1 MNWLH
6 YLLEA
11 NIYLGVFYV
20 AYCLF
25 LNKETHYLLNRFYL
39 VLSSI
44 VSFILPVLQLGIL
57 LPPLPEPPTA
67 SYFVA
72 QQVTHVA
79 APIAVP
85 VQVTAPAFTLQ
96 DGLWYLYLA
105 GAFVC
110 AVLLAIKLF
119 SLFKLIRTNKVV
131 IHDNY
136 RVVYL
141 KDTNTAFS
149 FFNYLFIGT
158 AANNERTILRHELV
172 HIRQKHSADI
182 LFLEFLKIIN
192 WFNPLVYLLQNSL
205 KTQHEYIADEQT
217 VINEAD
223 ATSYSSFLVNNAYG
237 LSGPAITHSFY
248 NLNLLKNRIIM
259 LHQQRSGNLARLKYL
274 VAVPIGA
281 ALLCASTLAFSK
293 TYGWIDLAPVHIAQQ
308 PKRIAPP
315 PPIPPK
321 QNADDYY
328 YGWANFIE
336 PTDDLKKMGLSLQK
350 EGYKIKSRKIG
361 SNQLYI
367 SIETLP
373 RLGQHRSANATFNID
388 ELKKLNHVIAIGGGS
403 FGGEEKVFVRI
414 VPKSDMKNPS
424 TMFMLDS
431 ITWRNNK
438 ATPPKPKNDQVR
450 FPPPIVAPN
459 VPADFK
465 PEKSYVNEKGFK
477 VEEGPFTMG
486 NKTYYVA
493 IISNT
498 TTGKKSTYF
507 KGFNTNKVKAELE
520 DLGYAFPDVKV
531 SSFLSSPP
539 PERAK
544 PAKTDQVKF
553 PPPIVKPDKSAPK
566 TKTDQVKFPPPV
578 VRPDRSAPPKMAKPK
593 NEVVEF
599 PPPVVRPDKSAPK
612 TKIDQ
617 VKFPPPVVRPD
628 TSNKHTFTKPNPFN
642 SEFLKFIGDHVKY
655 PTEARQKGTMG
666 YVIVEIKIDDYMI
679 TNSRI
684 VNGIGHGC
692 DEEVLRVL
700 NTYKNKTKVKSGTYT
715 VSVAFMLGDLDN
727 PIANPPMPK
736 IAGETS
742 GHVVIVG
749 YGTKK

>member
-57 LPPLPEPPTA
+57 LPPLPEPSDA

-72 QQVTHVA
+72 EQVTNVP

-85 VQVTAPAFTLQ
+85 VQVTAPSFTFQ
-96 DGLWYLYLA
+96 DGLWYMYLA
-105 GAFVC
+105 GTIIC
-110 AVLLAIKLF
+110 AVLLTIKLF
-119 SLFKLIRTNKVV
+119 SLFRLIRANKVTV
-131 IHDNY
+131 HDNY
-136 RVVYL
+136 KVVYL

-149 FFNYLFIGT
+149 FFNYLFIGM

-217 VINEAD
+217 VTDEAD

-281 ALLCASTLAFSK
+281 ALLCASTLGFSK
-293 TYGWIDLAPVHIAQQ
+293 TYGWIDLAPKKVHKKAVVNNTR
-308 PKRIAPP
+308 PASVTT
-315 PPIPPK
+315 K
-321 QNADDYY
+321 QKADDYY
-328 YGWANFIE
+328 SGLAYFIE
-336 PTDDLKKMGLSLQK
+336 PYKYSAGDLKKTGLALHK
-350 EGYKIKSRKIG
+350 EGYKMKYRKIG

-367 SIETLP
+367 SIESLP
-373 RLGQHRSANATFNID
+373 RLGQYRSANATFNMD
-388 ELKKLNHVIAIGGGS
+388 ELKKLNHFVAVGGGS
-403 FGGEEKVFVRI
+403 ISGEEKVFVQS
-414 VPKSDMKNPS
+414 VPKSDMKENFIPS
-424 TMFMLDS
+424 LLE
-431 ITWRNNK
+431 
-438 ATPPKPKNDQVR
+438 PQKPKNDQVKFPPRVKALVPAGFKPEKTYVNAKGYKIEEGMFSRGGRKSYLVIITDPSGKKIDASNKQFVAYKGMIQDEKIALALYGYKFPDVKVSPIKYYTKTDQVR
-450 FPPPIVAPN
+450 FPPPIVVPD

-477 VEEGPFTMG
+477 VEEGPFTVG

-498 TTGKKSTYF
+498 TTGKKNIYY
-507 KGFNTNKVKAELE
+507 KGFNESRIKPELE
-520 DLGYAFPDVKV
+520 DLGYTFPDVKV
-531 SSFLSSPP
+531 SSFLPEEPP
-539 PERAK
+539 K
-544 PAKTDQVKF
+544 PKTDQVKF

-566 TKTDQVKFPPPV
+566 RRVSQVKYPKIDVVKFPPPIVKPDKSVPKSKVSEVKPSTFKVADIRTDVVKFPPPV
-578 VRPDRSAPPKMAKPK
+578 VRPTPAQPR
-593 NEVVEF
+593 
-599 PPPVVRPDKSAPK
+599 R
-612 TKIDQ
+612 
-617 VKFPPPVVRPD
+617 
-628 TSNKHTFTKPNPFN
+628 
-642 SEFLKFIGDHVKY
+642 
-655 PTEARQKGTMG
+655 
-666 YVIVEIKIDDYMI
+666 
-679 TNSRI
+679 
-684 VNGIGHGC
+684 
-692 DEEVLRVL
+692 
-700 NTYKNKTKVKSGTYT
+700 
-715 VSVAFMLGDLDN
+715 LD
-727 PIANPPMPK
+727 
-736 IAGETS
+736 S
-742 GHVVIVG
+742 L
-749 YGTKK
+749 

>member
-57 LPPLPEPPTA
+57 LPPLPEPPTV

-72 QQVTHVA
+72 EQVTNVP

-85 VQVTAPAFTLQ
+85 VQVTTPAFTLQ
-96 DGLWYLYLA
+96 DGLWYMYLA
-105 GAFVC
+105 GAIVC
-110 AVLLAIKLF
+110 AVLLTIKLF
-119 SLFKLIRTNKVV
+119 SLFKLIRTNEVV
-131 IHDNY
+131 IKDNY

-217 VINEAD
+217 VTEEAD

-237 LSGPAITHSFY
+237 LSGPTITHSFY

-281 ALLCASTLAFSK
+281 ALLCASTLGFSK
-293 TYGWIDLAPVHIAQQ
+293 TYGWIDLAPHTLKQSVQTPPQQ
-308 PKRIAPP
+308 AKLSPP
-315 PPIPPK
+315 PPEAPKPKVDQVKFPPRVMALVPVGFK
-321 QNADDYY
+321 PEKSYVNA
-328 YGWANFIE
+328 
-336 PTDDLKKMGLSLQK
+336 K
-350 EGYKIKSRKIG
+350 GYKIEEGAGKNKDGRTWYLVKITDPSG
-361 SNQLYI
+361 KKIDATNKQFVAYKGMIEDEKRALALYGYKFPDVKV
-367 SIETLP
+367 SKLLP
-373 RLGQHRSANATFNID
+373 PPP
-388 ELKKLNHVIAIGGGS
+388 E
-403 FGGEEKVFVRI
+403 
-414 VPKSDMKNPS
+414 
-424 TMFMLDS
+424 
-431 ITWRNNK
+431 
-438 ATPPKPKNDQVR
+438 PPKPPRDVVK
-450 FPPPIVAPN
+450 FPPPIVAPD

-477 VEEGPFTMG
+477 IEEGPFTANG
-486 NKTYYVA
+486 KNYYVA
-493 IISNT
+493 IISNNE
-498 TTGKKSTYF
+498 TGKKIGTYY
-507 KGFNTNKVKAELE
+507 KGFNGRRINPLLQKY
-520 DLGYAFPDVKV
+520 GYTFPDVKV
-531 SSFLSSPP
+531 SSFIPP
-539 PERAK
+539 PEPPK
-544 PAKTDQVKF
+544 TPKSKTDQVKF

-566 TKTDQVKFPPPV
+566 LKVSKVKSPPVELKVAANQTDVVKLSPPV
-578 VRPDRSAPPKMAKPK
+578 VEPDSPAPSQQNNDLA
-593 NEVVEF
+593 NF
-599 PPPVVRPDKSAPK
+599 LPPVVKRDRPA
-612 TKIDQ
+612 
-617 VKFPPPVVRPD
+617 
-628 TSNKHTFTKPNPFN
+628 
-642 SEFLKFIGDHVKY
+642 
-655 PTEARQKGTMG
+655 
-666 YVIVEIKIDDYMI
+666 
-679 TNSRI
+679 
-684 VNGIGHGC
+684 
-692 DEEVLRVL
+692 
-700 NTYKNKTKVKSGTYT
+700 
-715 VSVAFMLGDLDN
+715 
-727 PIANPPMPK
+727 MPK
-736 IAGETS
+736 RLD
-742 GHVVIVG
+742 
-749 YGTKK
+749 

>member
-11 NIYLGVFYV
+11 NIYLSVFYV
-20 AYCLF
+20 AYCLL

-57 LPPLPEPPTA
+57 LPPIPDPSNA

-72 QQVTHVA
+72 EQVTNVP

-96 DGLWYLYLA
+96 DGLWYVYLT
-105 GAFVC
+105 GAIVC
-110 AVLLAIKLF
+110 AVLLTIKLV
-119 SLFKLIRTNKVV
+119 SLFKLIRTNKV
-131 IHDNY
+131 IKKDNY
-136 RVVYL
+136 NVVYL

-158 AANNERTILRHELV
+158 EANNERTILRHELV
-172 HIRQKHSADI
+172 HIRQKHSVDI

-192 WFNPLVYLLQNSL
+192 WFNPMVYLLQNSL

-217 VINEAD
+217 VTEEAD

-281 ALLCASTLAFSK
+281 ALLCASTLGFSK

-308 PKRIAPP
+308 PKRVAPTP
-315 PPIPPK
+315 PMPPK
-321 QNADDYY
+321 QKVDENY

-373 RLGQHRSANATFNID
+373 HLGQHPSANATFNID

-403 FGGEEKVFVRI
+403 FGGEEKVFVQN
-414 VPKSDMKNPS
+414 VLKSDMKDNLLPS
-424 TMFMLDS
+424 LLE
-431 ITWRNNK
+431 
-438 ATPPKPKNDQVR
+438 PQKPKVDKVTFPDTIKWKSKKTTKLLPPPIPAGFKPQKTYINAKGYKIEEGIHKEHSLTMYIAVISDPSGKKINYENNVYNKFIVYKGMTDEEKIALDVYGYKFPDVKVSGMVRQKPKVDQVR
-450 FPPPIVAPN
+450 FPPPIVKPGKTAPG
-459 VPADFK
+459 VLKVADK
-465 PEKSYVNEKGFK
+465 RRY
-477 VEEGPFTMG
+477 
-486 NKTYYVA
+486 
-493 IISNT
+493 
-498 TTGKKSTYF
+498 
-507 KGFNTNKVKAELE
+507 
-520 DLGYAFPDVKV
+520 DV
-531 SSFLSSPP
+531 
-539 PERAK
+539 
-544 PAKTDQVKF
+544 
-553 PPPIVKPDKSAPK
+553 
-566 TKTDQVKFPPPV
+566 VKFPPPV
-578 VRPDRSAPPKMAKPK
+578 VKPDKVVQELKVADYKGAPYFKAFDGLRRYLTKSVLYPKVAKEQNINKMVTATFSINAEGHITNPTISHNSGEFDETILKALNAYTDKIAVKADTYSMVFQFYVLKK
-593 NEVVEF
+593 NEHKF
-599 PPPVVRPDKSAPK
+599 YPP
-612 TKIDQ
+612 
-617 VKFPPPVVRPD
+617 
-628 TSNKHTFTKPNPFN
+628 
-642 SEFLKFIGDHVKY
+642 
-655 PTEARQKGTMG
+655 
-666 YVIVEIKIDDYMI
+666 
-679 TNSRI
+679 
-684 VNGIGHGC
+684 
-692 DEEVLRVL
+692 EVLTPGL
-700 NTYKNKTKVKSGTYT
+700 AGYIYIMTN
-715 VSVAFMLGDLDN
+715 GD
-727 PIANPPMPK
+727 I
-736 IAGETS
+736 
-742 GHVVIVG
+742 
-749 YGTKK
+749 